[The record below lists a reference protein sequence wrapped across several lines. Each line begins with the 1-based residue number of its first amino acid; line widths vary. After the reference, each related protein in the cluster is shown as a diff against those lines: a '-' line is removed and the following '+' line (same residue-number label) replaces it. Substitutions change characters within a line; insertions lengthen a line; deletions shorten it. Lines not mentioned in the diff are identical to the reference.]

1 MLTLVRSIVSR
12 LVCRFRSRA
21 VVELENLA
29 LRHQLHVL
37 RRQRPGRLRLFAID
51 RLLWVLLYRLWPRCL
66 EVMVLVKP
74 ATVIQWHR
82 QGFRLFW
89 HWRSRSG
96 RPSVEREIR
105 DLIRQMSS
113 ANPLWGAPRIHG
125 ELLKLGIEVSQAT
138 VAKYMVRRRGV
149 PSSTWRSFLRNHAQ
163 GIAAIDM
170 FVVASA
176 SFRLLYVMVILAHDR
191 RKFMRTAVTEHPTA
205 AWLSRQVTEAFPWD
219 TAPRYLLRDRDASY
233 DSGFRG
239 RVEAMGIT
247 EVITAP
253 RSPWQN
259 AYVERVIGSIRR
271 ECLDHIVIFNERHLR
286 QVLSS
291 YINYYQRTRTHL
303 SLNKDCP
310 HPRPIIPRRIAK
322 VIAIPKVGGLHHR
335 YERKCCNFENGD
347 GGGPERN
354 WAARSQAARSNSWS
368 MN

>member
-1 MLTLVRSIVSR
+1 MLKLERSIVSR

-21 VVELENLA
+21 AVELENLA
-29 LRHQLHVL
+29 LRHQLRVL
-37 RRQRPGRLRLFAID
+37 RRQRPGRLRLFTFD
-51 RLLWVLLYRLWPRCL
+51 RLLWVLLYRMWPRCL

-89 HWRSRSG
+89 RWRSRSG
-96 RPSVEREIR
+96 RPSVDREIR
-105 DLIRQMSS
+105 NLIRQMSG

-125 ELLKLGIEVSQAT
+125 ELLKLGFEVSQAT
-138 VAKYMVRRRGV
+138 IAKYMMRRRGT
-149 PSSTWRSFLRNHAQ
+149 PSQNWRTFLRNHAE

-176 SFRLLYVMVILAHDR
+176 SFRLLYVMIILAHDR
-191 RKFMRTAVTEHPTA
+191 RKIVRTAVTEHPTA

-233 DSGFRG
+233 GSDFRS
-239 RVEAMGIT
+239 RVEAMGIA

-271 ECLDHIVIFNERHLR
+271 ECLDHLVIFNERHLR
-286 QVLSS
+286 RVLSS
-291 YINYYQRTRTHL
+291 YVDYYQRTRTHL
-303 SLNKDCP
+303 SLDKDCP
-310 HPRPIIPRRIAK
+310 DSRPIQLLSVGR
-322 VIAIPKVGGLHHR
+322 VLAIPKVGGLHHH
-335 YERKCCNFENGD
+335 YERL
-347 GGGPERN
+347 
-354 WAARSQAARSNSWS
+354 AA
-368 MN
+368 